1 MNKTELVSFIA
12 EKSEGALTKKQAEL
26 AVNLFEDAVVEAL
39 RNGDKLQLVGFMS
52 VEPVGRNARKGRNPQ
67 TGEEMEIPAKM
78 DVKIKA
84 GKRLEKAV
92 EGLNV
97 NDFLK

>member
-12 EKSEGALTKKQAEL
+12 EKSEGILTKKQAEL
-26 AVNLFEDAVVEAL
+26 AVNLFEYAVEEAL

-52 VEPVGRNARKGRNPQ
+52 IEPVGRNARKGRNPQ
-67 TGEEMEIPAKM
+67 TGEEIEIPAKM